1 MLNKLVCTEQKAKFK
16 PNFLFGQLKRF
27 LQGRTSTLDLNER
40 KKRKRKAMDI
50 YSNWGWFVKSMR
62 HSCIF

>member
-40 KKRKRKAMDI
+40 KKVKEKLWI
-50 YSNWGWFVKSMR
+50 FILIGVGSLKSMR

>member
-40 KKRKRKAMDI
+40 KKSKRKAMDI
-50 YSNWGWFVKSMR
+50 YSNWGLVR
-62 HSCIF
+62 

>member
-16 PNFLFGQLKRF
+16 PNFLFWTIKKRF

-40 KKRKRKAMDI
+40 KKSKRKAMDI
-50 YSNWGWFVKSMR
+50 YSNWGLVR
-62 HSCIF
+62 